1 MSDTQTDI
9 TPTGTRPSETVKLT
23 IGTREFVTMMAAIF
37 GLQALGIDIML
48 PALEQIGDF
57 YQIAN
62 PNDQQWIV
70 VAFVLGFGFPQLIWG
85 PIADRY
91 GRKILL
97 QCSLI
102 GYAVFGLA
110 CMFAPTFE
118 LLLLFRLLQGIS
130 CSGTRVSAG
139 AIIRDVSAGRQMARI
154 MSLVFTV
161 FMIVPILAPG
171 IGTIVI
177 VLLGWPWTFGVL
189 GIFAL
194 LVFTW
199 TSFRLPATMR
209 EPRPINL
216 SNIVEGF
223 RRVFNHRT
231 SFGYMCA
238 SGVIFGSLFAFI
250 AASEQI
256 FDEVFG
262 RGDMFWAYFAGI
274 AGGLAVMN
282 YLNSRIVERFGMRRI
297 SHTMVMIFIASSFI
311 NLAYMNLFGE
321 NFWVFYALFIVA
333 FACFGMMGANF
344 ASLALEPM
352 GDIAGT
358 ANAVYGFFTSTGAS
372 LIGLAIA
379 QQFNGTVIPILMG
392 YVCLG
397 LVSLGIILITE
408 RGKLFEIG
416 PGKS

>member
-1 MSDTQTDI
+1 
-9 TPTGTRPSETVKLT
+9 
-23 IGTREFVTMMAAIF
+23 MMAAIF

-48 PALEQIGDF
+48 PALEQIGTF
-57 YQIAN
+57 YEVSN
-62 PNDQQWIV
+62 PNSQQWIV
-70 VAFVLGFGFPQLIWG
+70 ISFVLGFGFPQLIWG

-102 GYAVFGLA
+102 GYAIFAIA
-110 CMFAPTFE
+110 CMFAPSFE
-118 LLLLFRLLQGIS
+118 MLLVFRLCQGIA

-139 AIIRDVSAGRQMARI
+139 AIIRDVASGRSMARI

-171 IGTIVI
+171 FGTIVI
-177 VLLGWPWTFGVL
+177 STLGWPWTFGVL
-189 GIFAL
+189 GVFAVI
-194 LVFTW
+194 VFIW
-199 TSFRLPATMR
+199 TGFRLPPTMQ
-209 EPRPINL
+209 EARPI
-216 SNIVEGF
+216 SVASIIGGF
-223 RRVFNHRT
+223 KRVLGHRI

-250 AASEQI
+250 AASEQV

-262 RGDMFWAYFAGI
+262 RGEMFWAYFAGI

-282 YLNSRIVERFGMRRI
+282 YLNSRVVERLGMRRI
-297 SHTMVMIFIASSFI
+297 SHTMVLLFIASSAL
-311 NLAYMNLFGE
+311 NLAYMYFIGE
-321 NFWVFYALFIVA
+321 SFWVFYGLFIVS
-333 FACFGMMGANF
+333 FACFGMIGANF

-372 LIGLAIA
+372 LLGLTIA
-379 QQFNGTVIPILMG
+379 QQFNGTVIPLLIG

-397 LVSLGIILITE
+397 LASLGIILITE
-408 RGKLFEIG
+408 RGKLFELG
-416 PGKS
+416 AGKA